1 MMAALMIENIF
12 LELEL
17 TFEPELMKSAVCINI
32 I

>member
-17 TFEPELMKSAVCINI
+17 TLEHELMKSAVCINI